1 MIDPACMHG
10 EPRGPIYC
18 PLCRRFLAQL
28 RENYRKSLAGEPSRE
43 TGEQRREAGEQL
55 ALIGAGDWTVSAR
68 SALRTLADSGRRF
81 TSEDLTDMV
90 GLPSGDVGT
99 NRNNAV
105 GAVMSW
111 AVRTGLVVSV
121 GQTKSTRARSNAA
134 KLSVYVGAQHVR
146 KDGAA

>member
-1 MIDPACMHG
+1 MSADSCRHG
-10 EPRGPIYC
+10 EPRGPRYC
-18 PLCRRFLAQL
+18 ALCRRWLTDL
-28 RENYRKSLAGEPSRE
+28 RQTYTQAT
-43 TGEQRREAGEQL
+43 TGTERREAGEQIAMAAAGSWTL
-55 ALIGAGDWTVSAR
+55 AAHEAM
-68 SALRTLADSGRRF
+68 RTLAASGRTF

-105 GAVMSW
+105 GAVVSW
-111 AVRTGLVVSV
+111 AVRTGLVVAV

-134 KLSVYVGAQHVR
+134 KLSVYVGAQHAR